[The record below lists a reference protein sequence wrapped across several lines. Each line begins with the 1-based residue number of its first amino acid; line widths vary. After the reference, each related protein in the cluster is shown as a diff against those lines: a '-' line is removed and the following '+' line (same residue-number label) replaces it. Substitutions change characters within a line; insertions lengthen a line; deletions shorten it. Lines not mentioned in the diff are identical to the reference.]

1 MVLVGEREKER
12 AAVRDVTAGVSAP
25 RTATHTSFTC
35 RGGRK
40 DGVDSPAPL
49 AHPVPCYWN
58 QTDCEKQQESFKEQR
73 EKPADN
79 DVMIHVFFF
88 FFCLAVLSLPLT
100 PSQLENEDVKVK
112 KKNKTT
118 SSCYFV
124 FSSTNCFMHWRCK
137 KMFFKIPRRSVLLTP
152 FLLGRLWML
161 NTSRLTHSSASS
173 NWGTISLWPCPNQ

>member
-1 MVLVGEREKER
+1 MWLPVFQHQGQRRTRPLL
-12 AAVRDVTAGVSAP
+12 AGG
-25 RTATHTSFTC
+25 
-35 RGGRK
+35 GGRMEWIHLHLWHIQSLVTETRPTVRNNRRASRNR
-40 DGVDSPAPL
+40 GRNQQIMMWWFMFFLLFLSCSSVIATDS
-49 AHPVPCYWN
+49 
-58 QTDCEKQQESFKEQR
+58 ESAGEWGRKG
-73 EKPADN
+73 
-79 DVMIHVFFF
+79 
-88 FFCLAVLSLPLT
+88 
-100 PSQLENEDVKVK
+100 K

-118 SSCYFV
+118 SSYYFV